1 MSPRRKKP
9 PKPVV
14 VYRDA
19 KLEDVLTLLP
29 LGEASFYETGYDKFS
44 TFDKTSAVKSLELL
58 IREKNGMLFV
68 VEVDGELVGMAAAI
82 VYPFYW
88 NEHVRTCQHLFWY
101 LLPKQRGK
109 GHPKKLMRKME
120 DRAHFRDCIMMSMMS
135 IDYNPLKY
143 RSRGFVPKEHIYM
156 KNLTY

>member
-58 IREKNGMLFV
+58 IREKDGMLFV

-82 VYPFYW
+82 VYPLEQNPVSGISMDCSLW
-88 NEHVRTCQHLFWY
+88 TSSTSLCSLESAPG
-101 LLPKQRGK
+101 LPSCALTSWGALYRVVSVTSTKIGAGK
-109 GHPKKLMRKME
+109 YAHAHSNKK
-120 DRAHFRDCIMMSMMS
+120 DRQ
-135 IDYNPLKY
+135 
-143 RSRGFVPKEHIYM
+143 
-156 KNLTY
+156 